1 MLNNLT
7 IVIITFKRYGFLKRQ
22 LNFYLS
28 YKSQAKVLILDST
41 PYDPEDKELQLLLSH
56 ENVEWKKYDQN
67 IFFPE
72 KIALGCQYIET
83 EYAVLSADDDFL
95 IPTSLELCTNFLRK
109 HSQYSSAHGLWFK
122 HMVGRGFIKKT
133 FWLDPLYTGKASSLE
148 EKTGANRITKYLHG
162 ESPYYPFYAVHST
175 NIFRLIWQE
184 TTKHVKHQGLSEFFP
199 SCISFAYGKMKVF
212 PVFYGSREP
221 NNFTAWEDKET
232 LQEVYSEEKITM
244 AVTGLAPHLAK
255 LDYLELKS
263 AESLLQNAFKVCIMR
278 QGISIED
285 QLLVNPPVLIS
296 FFKIIKKWLK
306 DRTQF
311 YNWITNLIDYKT
323 FYKSY
328 HSSINRDNSKDF
340 KKIKELV
347 LSSELSFDEL
357 NEARKQVYYLSEIS
371 KQNQK

>member
-28 YKSQAKVLILDST
+28 YKSEAKILILDST
-41 PYDPEDKELQLLLSH
+41 PYDPEDKELKLLLSD

-133 FWLDPLYTGKASSLE
+133 FWLDSIYSDKASSLE
-148 EKTGANRITKYLHG
+148 EKTGTNRIIRYLNG
-162 ESPYYPFYAVHST
+162 KSPYYPMYAVHAT

-184 TTKHVKHQGLSEFFP
+184 TTKHVKHQGLSEIFP
-199 SCISFAYGKMKVF
+199 SCMSFAYGKMKVL
-212 PVFYGSREP
+212 PIFYCSREP
-221 NNFTAWEDKET
+221 NNFSAWEDKET

-244 AVTGLAPHLAK
+244 AVTGLAPHLVK
-255 LDYLELKS
+255 LDYLELKN
-263 AESLLQNAFKVCIMR
+263 AESLLQNAFKFYVER
-278 QGISIED
+278 QLIQIDD
-285 QLLVNPPVLIS
+285 QLLINPAVLIS
-296 FFKIIKKWLK
+296 FFNIIKKKLK
-306 DRTQF
+306 TRNQF
-311 YNWITNLIDYKT
+311 YNWITNLIDNKK
-323 FYKSY
+323 FYQSY
-328 HSSINRDNSKDF
+328 HSSINRDNPKDF
-340 KKIKELV
+340 KKIQKLV
-347 LSSELSFDEL
+347 LTSGLSFDEL
-357 NEARKQVYYLSEIS
+357 NQARKNIYYPSTISE
-371 KQNQK
+371 QNQK